1 AGCGGAVRP
10 CRRRGLPP
18 RPSWRP
24 CLEPLELLTPVS
36 SRTIAAAA
44 GRATSVPRQSPEDD
58 RRCDGHPDCDPGT
71 DEPRVAE
78 ETSDTCK
85 GSARGEERQAAA
97 DQQRKRAACQQE
109 QARPSTDKHARA
121 MRVVALIA
129 AHRLFL

>member
-1 AGCGGAVRP
+1 M
-10 CRRRGLPP
+10 PP
-18 RPSWRP
+18 
-24 CLEPLELLTPVS
+24 
-36 SRTIAAAA
+36 
-44 GRATSVPRQSPEDD
+44 QSPEDD

-78 ETSDTCK
+78 ETSDTCE

-121 MRVVALIA
+121 MRVVVLIA
-129 AHRLFL
+129 AHRLFLSQLSVPPDCLRARSRAARQERRIGGEGLGLSLIHI